1 MPNQNQIDEL
11 ADAADDIDL
20 NQDDYARDDEWL
32 RLARDAFTTSTD
44 FLDGSLKAQWERNY
58 AMFRSKHPPG
68 SKYYSE
74 SYKARSKIFR
84 PKTRSAVRRNE
95 AAASKAYFSTYD
107 AVQITA
113 ENDDDPEQVAA
124 AAVNKELMNYRL
136 KHSVKWFK
144 AVIGAYQETMNVGF
158 VVSMQRWIYKEKT
171 VDYEQDVMGDD
182 GKTVLDEQGNVATE
196 TVTETIMVE
205 DRPIIELRPL
215 ENIRLDP
222 ACDWMD
228 PINTSPY
235 LIDMMPMYVYEVK
248 ANVASEGWRELSDEV
263 ILSAAKQHYDTTRQQ
278 REGTERRDSKEGQ
291 TSINEYQL
299 VWVHRNIIKRD
310 NQDWVYYTLGSTIML
325 SDPVTIEEAYDQ
337 TERPYVGGSCI
348 IEAHRTYPSAPT
360 ELGAG
365 IQNEANE
372 IANARIDNIKLAIN
386 QRKYIRRGADIDF
399 KNLMRSVPGG
409 CVMMDDTANDVRAE
423 DVRDVTSSSYQE
435 QDRLNVDFD
444 EIMGTFSPGS
454 VQANRKLNETVGGME
469 LLDNDAN
476 FMSEYQLRVFNET
489 WVEPVLNQ
497 VLKLIQKHETDET
510 ILAIAGRKANMAKHG
525 VEKLDMRALAEPM
538 TLSVSVGFDS
548 TDPRKRI
555 EKMAIGMRTI
565 GEFFP
570 QVIQQADPEPVIS
583 EVFGALG
590 FDTGKRFFP
599 NMGEDEDPRIQQLQ
613 QQLQQLQQYIKT
625 KQIETEGKLKI
636 EQLKQQ
642 GANARER
649 TKIESMHTIEEAKN
663 RLAYIDKQ
671 LDAETNDIARS
682 ELLLEQAA
690 LEHSMRVEELRLLQ
704 GERSL
709 MQDKITAEQDG
720 TDDSKAGVIQR
731 DQYGSVPFAEG

>member
-11 ADAADDIDL
+11 AAEHDEAVLDDST
-20 NQDDYARDDEWL
+20 RDEEWL
-32 RLARDAFTTSTD
+32 RLARDAYSTSTD
-44 FLDGSLKAQWERNY
+44 YLDGSLKAQWERNY

-107 AVQITA
+107 AVQINA

-136 KHSVKWFK
+136 KHSVRWFK
-144 AVIGAYQETMNVGF
+144 CVIGAYQETMNVGF
-158 VVSMQRWIYKEKT
+158 VVSMQRWIYKEKK
-171 VDYEQDVMGDD
+171 VIYEQEVLDEN
-182 GKTVLDEQGNVATE
+182 GKTILDEQGNA
-196 TVTETIMVE
+196 VTEEVSEVTVIKDQPV
-205 DRPIIELRPL
+205 IELRPL

-222 ACDWMD
+222 ACDWID

-235 LIDMMPMYVYEVK
+235 LIDMIPMYVYEVRS
-248 ANVASEGWRELSDEV
+248 NVESEGWRELTDGE
-263 ILSAAKQHYDTTRQQ
+263 IMSAAKQHYDTTRQQ

-409 CVMMDDTANDVRAE
+409 CVMMDDVSNDVKAE

-435 QDRLNVDFD
+435 QDRLNVDYD

-454 VQANRKLNETVGGME
+454 VQSNRKLNETVGGME
-469 LLDNDAN
+469 LLGEDAN

-497 VLKLIQKHETDET
+497 VLKLVQKHETDKT
-510 ILAIAGRKANMAKHG
+510 ILAIAGRKANIKKHG
-525 VEKLDMRALAEPM
+525 VEKLDLRALAEPM
-538 TLSVSVGFDS
+538 TLSVSVGFDA

-555 EKMAIGMRTI
+555 EKLAVGMRTI

-570 QVIQQADPEPVIS
+570 QIIQQADPEPVIN

-599 NMGEDEDPRIQQLQ
+599 SLGEGQDPQIQQLQ
-613 QQLQQLQQYIKT
+613 QQIQQLQQFIQT
-625 KQIETEGKLKI
+625 KQVETEGKIKV
-636 EQLKQQ
+636 EQIKQQ
-642 GANARER
+642 GANERDRAKLEITREIEAAK
-649 TKIESMHTIEEAKN
+649 TKLS
-663 RLAYIDKQ
+663 YIDKQ
-671 LDAETNDIARS
+671 LSAETNDIARS

-690 LEHSMRVEELRLLQ
+690 LEHNMRTKELELLQ
-704 GERSL
+704 GERAAI
-709 MQDKITAEQDG
+709 QEKINIASTG
-720 TDDSKAGVIQR
+720 MDDSKAGVIQR
-731 DQYGSVPFAEG
+731 DNYGAVPHAQG